1 MSTLTLYHRPA
12 AVCAQK
18 VRIALAEK
26 GVAWEGI
33 NVSKQMLRSPEYLK
47 INPGGYVP
55 TLVHGNHIIAESR
68 IINEYIDEAFDGPP
82 LTPAA
87 PFDRATS
94 RIWTRTIDEG
104 LFLSIFTLT
113 FVTELLPRY
122 KGQNL
127 SPSELDS
134 VLPLDLSCRER
145 ACDIM
150 SKGVASHYVADT
162 VRRFT
167 NFIADMERALEK
179 TRWLACD
186 TYSLAD
192 VDCTPYLQRFTDM
205 GLASL
210 WDKKPA
216 VRDWWARIQAR
227 PSFSAV
233 QADWLTP
240 EELKHWNGG
249 AERHAKTL
257 APVIQ
262 AV

>member
-1 MSTLTLYHRPA
+1 MATLTLYHRPA

-26 GVAWEGI
+26 GIPWEGVI
-33 NVSKQMLRSPEYLK
+33 VTKPMLRSPEYLK

-55 TLVHGNHIIAESR
+55 TLVHGDRVIAESR

-82 LTPAA
+82 LSPTDPY
-87 PFDRATS
+87 DRAKS
-94 RIWTRTIDEG
+94 RLWTRTIDEG

-122 KGQNL
+122 QSQKL
-127 SPSELDS
+127 APAEFES

-145 ACDIM
+145 AHDIM

-162 VRRFT
+162 IRRFA
-167 NFIADMERALEK
+167 NFIDDMELALQK
-179 TRWLACD
+179 TRWLSCD
-186 TYSLAD
+186 TYAFAD
-192 VDCTPYLQRFTDM
+192 IDCTPYLQRFTDM

-216 VRDWWARIQAR
+216 VRDWWARVKSR
-227 PSFSAV
+227 PSFSTV
-233 QADWLTP
+233 QLDWLTP
-240 EELKHWNGG
+240 EELRHWSGG
-249 AERHAKTL
+249 AVRHAQTL
-257 APVIQ
+257 APVIPT
-262 AV
+262 A